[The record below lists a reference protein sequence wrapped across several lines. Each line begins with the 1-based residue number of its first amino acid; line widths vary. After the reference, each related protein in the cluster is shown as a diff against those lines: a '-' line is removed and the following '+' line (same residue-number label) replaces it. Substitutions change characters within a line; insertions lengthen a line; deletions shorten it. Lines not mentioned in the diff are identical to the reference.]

1 MRQVTSASLCSGSLS
16 AHTGRLRDVIFQ
28 SLSPGSEPLIA
39 AAAALTL
46 LGSSRELS
54 LCASVVTLP
63 EAQRYGRV
71 SDVDD
76 ELATQGRLVASCL
89 AALRGAAPLLVCDAL
104 QRSLN
109 SDSPPQRVSA
119 ACALLV
125 LLVSW
130 RV

>member
-1 MRQVTSASLCSGSLS
+1 MRQITATVLAAQPTTTSTA
-16 AHTGRLRDVIFQ
+16 RLQQILFAA
-28 SLSPGSEPLIA
+28 LAPGQESVVA
-39 AAAALTL
+39 ARSALTL

-63 EAQRYGRV
+63 ATTSYGRV
-71 SDVDD
+71 TDADD
-76 ELATQGRLVASCL
+76 QLALEGRLVTSCL
-89 AALRGAAPLLVCDAL
+89 AALRGVAPQLLCDAV